1 MKPPKWTPRRTR
13 SITTPVA
20 KRLRALSSRVRV
32 SPKTKLANPV
42 STLSK
47 PLNGQKRNSHVKT
60 TTHPTVITH
69 VGKEVLKNGEP
80 GPTEASSTPRIPG
93 SNVARVVTTPREATR
108 VSWMDYPP
116 EPPSTSSVY
125 SDWLLNVP
133 NPASRASYENLS
145 VEICRNLDYRLR

>member
-1 MKPPKWTPRRTR
+1 M
-13 SITTPVA
+13 TTPVA
-20 KRLRALSSRVRV
+20 KRLRALPSRVLFR
-32 SPKTKLANPV
+32 PKTKLEIPV
-42 STLSK
+42 SSLPK
-47 PLNGQKRNSHVKT
+47 PLTGQKRNSHVEK

-69 VGKEVLKNGEP
+69 VGTEVWKNGDP
-80 GPTEASSTPRIPG
+80 RSTEASSPPRIPG
-93 SNVARVVTTPREATR
+93 SNVARVVVTAGEATR
-108 VSWMDYPP
+108 LSWIDYPP